1 MKEFNPWKVL
11 NTEIKYENAWISVEH
26 IDVINPSGNQGI
38 YGKVHFKNLAVGVIP
53 LDENNN
59 TWIVG
64 QYRFPLD
71 IYSWEIPE
79 GGAPFE
85 EDALSCAKREL
96 KEETG
101 LVAEEWKE
109 ILTLH
114 TSNSVSDE
122 KAVIYLARH
131 LSLGQSQPEETED
144 LQIRKIPFEE
154 LFQITMNG
162 EITDAMSVAAILK
175 LHHLIME
182 EKRSK

>member
-1 MKEFNPWKVL
+1 MKEDNPWKVL
-11 NTEIKYENAWISVEH
+11 NKEIKYDNAWMSVEH
-26 IDVINPSGNQGI
+26 MDVINPSGNPGI

-79 GGAPFE
+79 GGAPKGE
-85 EDALSCAKREL
+85 NALTCAQREL

-101 LVAEEWKE
+101 IVASEWTE
-109 ILTLH
+109 LLTMH

-122 KAVIYLARH
+122 KAIIYIAKNLTFQD
-131 LSLGQSQPEETED
+131 SEPEETED
-144 LQIRKIPFEE
+144 LQIKKMPFTE
-154 LFQITMNG
+154 LFEMTMRG
-162 EITDAMSVAAILK
+162 EVTDAMSVAAIFK
-175 LHHLIME
+175 LQHMLD
-182 EKRSK
+182 RF

>member
-1 MKEFNPWKVL
+1 MKDSNSWKVL
-11 NTEIKYENAWISVEH
+11 DKKVTYDNAWISVEH
-26 IDVINPSGNQGI
+26 MDVINPSGNPGI

-53 LDENNN
+53 LDEELN

-79 GGAPFE
+79 GGAPSG
-85 EDALSCAKREL
+85 EDTLTCAQREL

-101 LVAEEWKE
+101 LVASVWKE
-109 ILTLH
+109 LITLY

-122 KAVIYLARH
+122 KAVIYVARK
-131 LSLGQSQPEETED
+131 LSMGIAEPEDTED
-144 LQIRKIPFEE
+144 LQVRKLPFEE
-154 LFQITMNG
+154 LFQMTLRG

-175 LHHLIME
+175 LHHLLKE
-182 EKRSK
+182 NLF

>member
-1 MKEFNPWKVL
+1 MKDSNSWKVL
-11 NTEIKYENAWISVEH
+11 NKKVTYDNAWISVEH
-26 IDVINPSGNQGI
+26 MDVINPSGNPGI

-53 LDENNN
+53 LDDELN

-79 GGAPFE
+79 GGAPSG
-85 EDALSCAKREL
+85 EDALTCAQREL

-101 LVAEEWKE
+101 LVASVWKE
-109 ILTLH
+109 LITLH

-122 KAVIYLARH
+122 KAVIYVARK
-131 LSLGQSQPEETED
+131 LSMGVSEPEDTED
-144 LQIRKIPFEE
+144 LQVRKLPFEE
-154 LFQITMNG
+154 LFQMTLRG

-175 LHHLIME
+175 LHHLLKE
-182 EKRSK
+182 NLF